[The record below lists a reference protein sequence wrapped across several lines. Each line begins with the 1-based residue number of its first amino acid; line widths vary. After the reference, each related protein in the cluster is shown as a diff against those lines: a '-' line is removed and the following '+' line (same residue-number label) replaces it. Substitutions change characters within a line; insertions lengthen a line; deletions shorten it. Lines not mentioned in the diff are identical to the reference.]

1 VRDPCVDP
9 SHGIGDISAVN
20 RNFVPDEEILRDIF
34 LHPFAKLGL
43 LVNGPSAVSHLPYLK
58 WGFIGRLTEGWSGK
72 KDEEEEN
79 EEIHDF
85 ILKRLMANCQLG
97 DNKVSKWGDHK
108 VDKP

>member
-1 VRDPCVDP
+1 
-9 SHGIGDISAVN
+9 
-20 RNFVPDEEILRDIF
+20 
-34 LHPFAKLGL
+34 
-43 LVNGPSAVSHLPYLK
+43 
-58 WGFIGRLTEGWSGK
+58 LTEGWSGK